1 MKRVIKIGL
10 SILGSVIALIFV
22 TLISVLWLV
31 DPNHYKAQIAS
42 YLSQVSG
49 RNLVIEGDIRFTLYP
64 WLGVDLGKMR
74 FGNAPGFTE
83 PTLVQVEQAQF
94 QVKLLPLLTKRIEVG
109 HVLLAGMKLTLIRK
123 ANGHT
128 NWEDLLAL
136 TGKSEPSTETD
147 FFDQLKIAG
156 LKITQ
161 GELTWDDRQTRSRYV
176 FSDFNLNTS
185 AIIFNQPIDLQ
196 LHSALA
202 IAGKTTLQGQLD
214 LTTQLTVNL
223 AQQLYQLTP
232 LQLVTTLAS
241 NQLPLGQQSL
251 SLHTEMALDLKQ
263 QHFMVSLLSLQLL
276 GVDLT
281 GQINVHN
288 LLSSPTVTGQV
299 AVTPFNPQK
308 LWQRLKQAQLGLAWT
323 SLFNQ
328 PGLSFQSA
336 RLKTQFQFNQA
347 EGIQFNN
354 LELHIDNNSLKTQ
367 QVNLDWQKATLVTSA
382 IYLTALGIPLNAQV
396 QIKQLFS
403 QPVIQGQLSLLPF
416 NPRATFEQLKLAKI
430 NVPAISLPSQ
440 EILPLQTASL
450 TTQFQ
455 WRDNQQLDLTHLHWQ
470 VDDNHFQIA
479 HFQIN
484 LSQETLAANDFSLQ
498 AWEMKL
504 VGKMQVKQLLSQ
516 PQATAEIA
524 IAPFNL
530 PALFKRL
537 GITPPSL
544 PKPLTLTQ
552 ASLTTQLTVTSPN
565 LTLNNLHF
573 TVDEN
578 QLTIQQA
585 QFNWAQ
591 NILNLEHFILKVL
604 TVSAQGKLQITQLLE
619 QPKLQGSLKV
629 AQFDPRQLL
638 PRLGQPLPTTA
649 DPTVL
654 NRLALETTLQG
665 NLSQLVLDNLK
676 INLDDSQLIGNLEI
690 KKFNPP
696 AINFYLN
703 VDNVDIDRYL
713 PPQSVEKTTQPQ
725 LSLPPKETSSPL
737 DFLRALNLN
746 GTLKINHFKAA
757 QLTTT
762 DLELAVAAQPGHL
775 IPLAAY
781 QF

>member
-1 MKRVIKIGL
+1 MKRLIKIGL
-10 SILGSVIALIFV
+10 SILGSIIALLVV
-22 TLISVLWLV
+22 TLISVIWLV

-64 WLGVDLGKMR
+64 WLGVDLGKLSV
-74 FGNAPGFTE
+74 GNAPGFTE

-109 HVLLAGMKLTLIRK
+109 QVLLAGMKLTLIRK
-123 ANGHT
+123 ADGQT

-136 TGKSEPSTETD
+136 TGKSESAAAPD
-147 FFDQLKIAG
+147 FLDQLNIAG
-156 LKITQ
+156 LEITQ
-161 GELTWDDRQTRSRYV
+161 GKLTWDDRQTRSRYV
-176 FSDFNLNTS
+176 FSDFNLTTS
-185 AIIFNQPIDLQ
+185 AITFNQPIELQ

-223 AQQLYQLTP
+223 AQQLYQLTS

-241 NQLPLGQQSL
+241 NQLPWLGQQGL
-251 SLHTEMALDLKQ
+251 SLHTKMALDLKQ
-263 QHFMVSLLSLQLL
+263 QHFMISLLSLQLL
-276 GVDLT
+276 GIDLS
-281 GQINVHN
+281 GQVNIHN

-299 AVTPFNPQK
+299 AVTPFNPKK
-308 LWQRLKQAQLGLAWT
+308 LLQRLRQAQLGSAWT
-323 SLFNQ
+323 SL
-328 PGLSFQSA
+328 GLSFQA
-336 RLKTQFQFNQA
+336 AKLKTQFQFNPA
-347 EGIQFNN
+347 EGVQFNN
-354 LELHIDNNSLKTQ
+354 LELQVDNNSFKAQ

-382 IYLTALGIPLNAQV
+382 LSLTAWGIPLSAQV
-396 QIKQLFS
+396 KIKQLFS

-416 NPRATFEQLKLAKI
+416 NPRATFEQLKLAK
-430 NVPAISLPSQ
+430 VQLPAISLPNQ
-440 EILPLQTASL
+440 KILPLQTASF

-455 WRDNQQLDLTHLHWQ
+455 WRDNRQLDLTNLHWQ

-484 LSQETLAANDFSLQ
+484 LSQETLAANEFSFQ
-498 AWEMKL
+498 VWEVKL

-537 GITPPSL
+537 GIIPPSL

-565 LTLNNLHF
+565 VILNNLHL

-578 QLTIQQA
+578 QLTVQQA

-591 NILNLEHFILKVL
+591 TILNLEHFILKVL
-604 TVSAQGKLQITQLLE
+604 TVSTQGKLQITQLLA
-619 QPKLQGSLKV
+619 QPQLQGSLKV
-629 AQFDPRQLL
+629 AQFSPRQLL
-638 PRLGQPLPTTA
+638 PRLGQPLPTTM

-654 NRLALETTLQG
+654 NRFALETTLQG

-676 INLDDSQLIGNLEI
+676 INLDDSQLLGNLEI

-696 AINFYLN
+696 AINFRLN

-713 PPQSVEKTTQPQ
+713 PPPAAEKAIQPQ
-725 LSLPPKETSSPL
+725 PSLPPKAMPSPL

-746 GTLKINHFKAA
+746 GTLKVNHFKAA

-762 DLELAVAAQPGHL
+762 DLELAVAAQSGHL
-775 IPLAAY
+775 KITPQAKLL
-781 QF
+781 QQ

>member
-1 MKRVIKIGL
+1 MKRFIKIGL
-10 SILGSVIALIFV
+10 SILGSVIALLVV
-22 TLISVLWLV
+22 TLISVIWLV

-49 RNLVIEGDIRFTLYP
+49 RNLVIEGDIRFTIYP

-83 PTLVQVEQAQF
+83 PTFIQVEQAQF
-94 QVKLLPLLTKRIEVG
+94 QVKLLPLLTKQIEVG
-109 HVLLAGMKLTLIRK
+109 QVLLAGMKLTLIRK
-123 ANGHT
+123 ADGQT

-136 TGKSEPSTETD
+136 TGKSESSATTD
-147 FFDQLKIAG
+147 FSEQLKIAG
-156 LKITQ
+156 LTITQ

-185 AIIFNQPIDLQ
+185 AIIFNQPIDLK

-281 GQINVHN
+281 GQVNIHN
-288 LLSSPTVTGQV
+288 LLSWPTVTGQV

-308 LWQRLKQAQLGLAWT
+308 LWQRLKQAQLGSAWT
-323 SLFNQ
+323 SL
-328 PGLSFQSA
+328 GLSFQAAS
-336 RLKTQFQFNQA
+336 LKTQFQFNPA

-354 LELHIDNNSLKTQ
+354 LELQVDNNSLKTQ
-367 QVNLDWQKATLVTSA
+367 QVNWDWQKATLVTSA
-382 IYLTALGIPLNAQV
+382 ISLTALGIPLSAQV
-396 QIKQLFS
+396 KIEQLFS

-416 NPRATFEQLKLAKI
+416 NPRATFEQLKLAK
-430 NVPAISLPSQ
+430 VHLPVISLPSQ

-455 WRDNQQLDLTHLHWQ
+455 WRDNRQLDLTHLHWQ
-470 VDDNHFQIA
+470 VDDNHFQTEYL
-479 HFQIN
+479 QIN
-484 LSQETLAANDFSLQ
+484 PSQETLDINEFSLQ
-498 AWEMKL
+498 VGEMKL
-504 VGKMQVKQLLSQ
+504 VGKIQVKQLLSQ
-516 PQATAEIA
+516 LQATAEIA

-537 GITPPSL
+537 GIIPPSL

-552 ASLTTQLTVTSPN
+552 ASLTTQLMVTSPN
-565 LTLNNLHF
+565 VVLNNLNF

-578 QLTIQQA
+578 QLMVQQA

-591 NILNLEHFILKVL
+591 SILNLERFILKVL

-619 QPKLQGSLKV
+619 QPKLQGFLKV

-638 PRLGQPLPTTA
+638 PRLGQSLPTTA

-665 NLSQLVLDNLK
+665 NLSQLVLDNLI
-676 INLDDSQLIGNLEI
+676 INLDDSQLLGSLEI
-690 KKFNPP
+690 QKFNPP
-696 AINFYLN
+696 ALNFHLD

-713 PPQSVEKTTQPQ
+713 PPQSAGKTTQPQ
-725 LSLPPKETSSPL
+725 PSPTPKETSSPL

-746 GTLKINHFKAA
+746 GTLTINQFKAA

-762 DLELAVAAQPGHL
+762 DLELAVATQSGHL
-775 IPLAAY
+775 KITPQAKLL
-781 QF
+781 QQ